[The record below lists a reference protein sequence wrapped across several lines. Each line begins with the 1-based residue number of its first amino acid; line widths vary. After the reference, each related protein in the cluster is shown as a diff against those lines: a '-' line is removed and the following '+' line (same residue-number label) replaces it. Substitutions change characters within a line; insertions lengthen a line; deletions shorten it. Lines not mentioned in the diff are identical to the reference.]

1 MITDKTTAT
10 ATESYTSIDTPFN
23 SLHAKNNAGE
33 ALKNGVFSAIEKEQQ
48 VIGVVGAQKRDKLYS
63 LLLSDYITELK
74 TDKLINRKLKYFTFI
89 IMMLVFSLLTVGLVG
104 FVAFLSIK
112 GVGNDTADIV
122 LSVSCFASIITA
134 FVGLPSII
142 TKHLFPEKSEND
154 TVKIMRELIK
164 NDIAVRQ
171 SQTKIVPSNKPKK

>member
-122 LSVSCFASIITA
+122 LSVSCCIYYYGVCRTSFYNNKT
-134 FVGLPSII
+134 P
-142 TKHLFPEKSEND
+142 FPRKKRKRHS
-154 TVKIMRELIK
+154 K
-164 NDIAVRQ
+164 NYER
-171 SQTKIVPSNKPKK
+171 TY